1 MVTYSACHILADF
14 TNREATEG
22 IGHSVIC
29 LKHILQDTSRE
40 RTLCK
45 RVRSLTQCHVRADM
59 IVPVCSEVGLQPCTK
74 HKNTCTHTVYTHT
87 HIHTHVRTHTH
98 IHVCA
103 HTRAHT
109 HVRTKAHTHTHT
121 HKHTHMHTQTDWSLS
136 SVRLQVAGI
145 AGSSSA
151 DSSADSSS
159 SSNDPLSLPMASL
172 EGKPGIKGR
181 LWGSYLPIATL
192 APEQLQ
198 QGMAPPGISSGCT
211 AFVCVEIGR
220 AHV

>member
-87 HIHTHVRTHTH
+87 HTHTCAHTHSHTRVRTHTRTH
-98 IHVCA
+98 TCA
-103 HTRAHT
+103 HKGTHT
-109 HVRTKAHTHTHT
+109 YTHTQTHTHA
-121 HKHTHMHTQTDWSLS
+121 HTDGL
-136 SVRLQVAGI
+136 V
-145 AGSSSA
+145 
-151 DSSADSSS
+151 
-159 SSNDPLSLPMASL
+159 
-172 EGKPGIKGR
+172 
-181 LWGSYLPIATL
+181 PI
-192 APEQLQ
+192 QR
-198 QGMAPPGISSGCT
+198 APPGRGH
-211 AFVCVEIGR
+211 R
-220 AHV
+220 W